1 MNQITLSIYEY
12 FLDKISIF
20 LLEIKYLYII
30 SILFI
35 LPLNIFISIIFIKFY

>member
-35 LPLNIFISIIFIKFY
+35 LPLNIFISIIFIN